1 MTDNTQ
7 AQAPLGGRLG
17 RLVRDARSL
26 LPSGGTLPLGVWRR
40 RHRGIVVLLWL
51 HVPALIGFGLV
62 RGRGPVHL
70 LVETA
75 PVAVLAGL
83 SGALRQRRRLS
94 TVIAALGLM
103 TCSAILVHLSG
114 GVIEMHFHFFVMVG
128 VVALYQDWWP
138 FLVAIGYVV
147 VQHGVGGALWPEHVY
162 NHPAAVANPWK
173 WAGIHGFFILG
184 LSAAGVLSWR
194 LNEAMRR
201 AELAKEQQLAEAQHL
216 ARLGSW
222 EWLVSSDKVTWSE
235 ELYRIVGVEPESF
248 EPSYEGFMERVHP
261 EDRERVEAT
270 VHRSL
275 ERREGF
281 EYRCR
286 IARPDGEVAWIEARG
301 NVVLGPDGQL
311 ERLVGT
317 AMDVTERYVLEKM
330 KREFVSVVSHEL
342 RTPLASVRG
351 SLGLLAGGVLGPLP
365 ENGQRMVDIAVTD
378 MERLVRLVNDIVDM
392 EQVELGE
399 LALNRKPCSA
409 RQLLDEAITAVEG
422 MAAERGVTL
431 TAEADDER
439 AWADRERVRQALTNL
454 LSNAIKFSPA
464 GTTVTVRAGGGDGEV
479 VFEVTDTGP
488 GIPEDQLETIFGRF
502 QQLDGSN
509 SREKGGA
516 GLGLAI
522 TKSIVESHDGRIW
535 AESKV
540 GEGSTFAFSLPA
552 AAPSRAEGAL
562 R

>member
-222 EWLVSSDKVTWSE
+222 EWLVPSDKVTWSE

-431 TAEADDER
+431 TAEADDDW